1 MVYADK
7 KLSYNR
13 NVIYCIHGENAM
25 KTYLRH
31 RSLNVIDVKELIA
44 LEYLDFEGKYKD
56 YVEKH
61 DFCELCYV
69 EKGEIELL
77 LGDEKRF
84 LAKNDIVFIDSN
96 TLHSYYSNEGNQNRV
111 FVVCFE
117 CPSHMLRALSG
128 VIFSADD
135 DLTYCMTRIIKE
147 CKSTF
152 RMNENDLLELLP
164 SHSFGGQQAIILQL
178 EYLLIRLLRQL
189 SAEKNSRVVFL
200 NGDNF
205 YPDLVDIIAGY
216 LKNNISKKI
225 TLDDI
230 CARFNYSRSFICK
243 IFKEQ
248 TGETVIT
255 YFNRL
260 KTEEAKKLLSE
271 TKMSV
276 TEISEAL
283 GFSEAKYFGMLF
295 RKQVGIS
302 PLSYRESLNIKEEL

>member
-1 MVYADK
+1 
-7 KLSYNR
+7 
-13 NVIYCIHGENAM
+13 
-25 KTYLRH
+25 
-31 RSLNVIDVKELIA
+31 
-44 LEYLDFEGKYKD
+44 
-56 YVEKH
+56 
-61 DFCELCYV
+61 
-69 EKGEIELL
+69 
-77 LGDEKRF
+77 
-84 LAKNDIVFIDSN
+84 
-96 TLHSYYSNEGNQNRV
+96 
-111 FVVCFE
+111 
-117 CPSHMLRALSG
+117 MLRALTG
-128 VIFSADD
+128 VVFSADD
-135 DLTYCMTRIIKE
+135 ELIYCIRRIIDE

-152 RMNENDLLELLP
+152 RMNENELLELLP

-200 NGDNF
+200 NGENF
-205 YPDLVDIIAGY
+205 YPDLVEIIAGY
-216 LKNNISKKI
+216 LKNNTGKKI

-230 CARFNYSRSFICK
+230 CERFNYSRSFICK

-248 TGETVIT
+248 TGQTVIT

-260 KTEEAKKLLSE
+260 KTEEAKRLLSE

-276 TEISEAL
+276 TEISETL

>member
-1 MVYADK
+1 
-7 KLSYNR
+7 
-13 NVIYCIHGENAM
+13 
-25 KTYLRH
+25 
-31 RSLNVIDVKELIA
+31 
-44 LEYLDFEGKYKD
+44 
-56 YVEKH
+56 
-61 DFCELCYV
+61 
-69 EKGEIELL
+69 
-77 LGDEKRF
+77 
-84 LAKNDIVFIDSN
+84 
-96 TLHSYYSNEGNQNRV
+96 
-111 FVVCFE
+111 
-117 CPSHMLRALSG
+117 
-128 VIFSADD
+128 
-135 DLTYCMTRIIKE
+135 
-147 CKSTF
+147 
-152 RMNENDLLELLP
+152 MNENELLELLV

-205 YPDLVDIIAGY
+205 YPDLVEIIAGY
-216 LKNNISKKI
+216 LKNNIGKKI

-260 KTEEAKKLLSE
+260 KTEEAKRLLSE

-276 TEISEAL
+276 TEISETL